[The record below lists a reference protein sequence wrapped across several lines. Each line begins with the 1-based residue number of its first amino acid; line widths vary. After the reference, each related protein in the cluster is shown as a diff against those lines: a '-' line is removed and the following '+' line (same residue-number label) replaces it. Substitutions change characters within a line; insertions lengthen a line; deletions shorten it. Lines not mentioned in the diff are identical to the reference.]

1 MNERD
6 QKLALK
12 CRLIAEHTG
21 GIYADSLQAFA
32 DLIRA
37 DEREACVLDIQM
49 CIPRTKPDTEEMI
62 RMKNAIRRIKARGAK

>member
-32 DLIRA
+32 NLIRA
-37 DEREACVLDIQM
+37 DEREACLDLAESYA
-49 CIPRTKPDTEEMI
+49 KNNTEL
-62 RMKNAIRRIKARGAK
+62 RDAIRARGAK